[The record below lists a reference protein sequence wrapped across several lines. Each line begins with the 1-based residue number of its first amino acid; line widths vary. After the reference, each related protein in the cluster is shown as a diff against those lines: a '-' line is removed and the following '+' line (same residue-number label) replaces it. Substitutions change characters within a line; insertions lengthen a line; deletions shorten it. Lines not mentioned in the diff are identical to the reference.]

1 LPTGFTVGRGP
12 CRGVGEG
19 VGGRTLKAGVRVGVA
34 AAVGD
39 GDGDGITLGLGLGR
53 GVGVGVGVGE
63 RTFAL
68 TLKLV
73 FRL

>member
-1 LPTGFTVGRGP
+1 LPSGLAVGRGP

-19 VGGRTLKAGVRVGVA
+19 VGGRTLKAGGRVGVV

-39 GDGDGITLGLGLGR
+39 GDGGTLGLGR
-53 GVGVGVGVGE
+53 GVGVGAGVGE

-68 TLKLV
+68 TL
-73 FRL
+73 

>member
-1 LPTGFTVGRGP
+1 LPSGLAVGRGP

-34 AAVGD
+34 TAVGD
-39 GDGDGITLGLGLGR
+39 GDGVALGLGLGR